1 MMMRNNIVEEQI
13 QWMLSYVQ
21 GGLAD
26 VWKKDIIKDLKSEN
40 LSYMIVGKF
49 LTDLEQEFGRKND
62 KTMK

>member
-1 MMMRNNIVEEQI
+1 MRNNIVEEQI